1 MRYCNEQLFRSQFEF
16 LKRQFLQDGGLPF
29 TDVLSRETVEEALDT
44 IEVTWNERIY
54 TPLVTLWVFL
64 GQVLSA
70 DHSCRNAVARLVV
83 HRVSHGLSVCS
94 SRTGAYCQARKRLPE
109 QFFSTI
115 ARMVGRKLENQA
127 KERWLWKGHHVYM
140 FDGTTTLMPD
150 TEANVEAYP
159 QTWNQQGGVGL
170 PLARVAAIFSLSCG
184 VILDLKIAKYA
195 GKGQGELTLLHKMAN
210 LFSEGDVLLADAL
223 MCNWRVLY
231 SFKQHG
237 ADVVTRLNKAQRKAD
252 FRRGTRLGKDDHLVK
267 WAKPSRR
274 RNIDRE
280 TYMSMPEHIL
290 VREVRVHIE
299 QPGFRTKSMVIVTTL
314 LDPVTYTKKDLADLY
329 RERWNNELD
338 LRSIKSVM
346 QMECLRGK
354 TPELVRKEIW
364 THVLAYNLIRTI
376 MAQAATQNG
385 LLPRTISFKGTLQTL
400 EAFQPVIA
408 LIGNHNSATRISLY
422 QQLLAAIVLHRV
434 KDRPNRFE
442 PRRHKRRHKHYV
454 PLSVPRAEAKL
465 QMLKGLSKN

>member
-1 MRYCNEQLFRSQFEF
+1 MRYSSEASFRSQFEF

-29 TDVLSRETVEEALDT
+29 TDVLSRETVEQALDT
-44 IEVTWNERIY
+44 IEFAWNERIY

-83 HRVSHGLSVCS
+83 HRVSQGLSVCS

-115 ARMVGRKLENQA
+115 ARMVATKLEDQA
-127 KERWLWKGHHVYM
+127 SKEWLWKGRHVYM

-150 TEANVEAYP
+150 TKENAEAFPLAF
-159 QTWNQQGGVGL
+159 NQQGGVGL
-170 PLARVAAIFSLSCG
+170 PLARVGAIFSLSCG

-195 GKGQGELTLLHKMAN
+195 GKGQGELTLLQKMLD
-210 LFSEGDVLLADAL
+210 LFTAGDVLLADAL
-223 MCNWRVLY
+223 MSNFRVLF
-231 SFKQHG
+231 SFQRRG
-237 ADVVTRLNKAQRKAD
+237 VDVVTRLNKAHRKAD
-252 FRRGTRLGKDDHLVK
+252 FRCGKRSGKEDHLVK
-267 WAKPSRR
+267 WRKPSRR
-274 RNIDRE
+274 RGLDRDL
-280 TYMSMPEHIL
+280 YNSMPEYIT
-290 VREVRVHIE
+290 VREARVRIDH
-299 QPGFRTKSMVIVTTL
+299 PGFRTKSMVIVTTL
-314 LDPVTYTKKDLADLY
+314 LDPMEYTKQDLANLY

-338 LRSIKSVM
+338 LRTIKSVM

-354 TPELVRKEIW
+354 TPELVHKEIW

-376 MAQAATQNG
+376 MAQAAAKSSM
-385 LLPRTISFKGTLQTL
+385 LPRTISFKGTLQTL

-408 LIGNHNSATRISLY
+408 IVGHDRSMKTKLY
-422 QQLLAAIVLHRV
+422 QQLLDAIVLHRV
-434 KDRPNRFE
+434 ADRPNRFE

-454 PLSVPRAEAKL
+454 PLAVPRQEAKL
-465 QMLKGLSKN
+465 QILKGLTKN

>member
-1 MRYCNEQLFRSQFEF
+1 MRYCNEQAFRSQFEF

-29 TDVLSRETVEEALDT
+29 TDVLSRETVEQALDT
-44 IEVTWNERIY
+44 IEFAWNERIY

-83 HRVSHGLSVCS
+83 HRVSQGLSVCS

-115 ARMVGRKLENQA
+115 ARMVATKLEDQA
-127 KERWLWKGHHVYM
+127 NKQWLWKGRHVYM

-150 TEANVEAYP
+150 TKENAETFPLAF
-159 QTWNQQGGVGL
+159 NQQGGVGL
-170 PLARVAAIFSLSCG
+170 PLARVGAIFSLSCG

-195 GKGQGELTLLHKMAN
+195 GKGQGEVTLLHRMLD
-210 LFSEGDVLLADAL
+210 LFTAGDVLLADAL
-223 MCNWRVLY
+223 MCNFRVLF
-231 SFKQHG
+231 SFKERG
-237 ADVVTRLNKAQRKAD
+237 VDVVTRLNKAHRKAD
-252 FRRGTRLGKDDHLVK
+252 FRCGKRLGKEDHLVK
-267 WAKPSRR
+267 WRKPSRR
-274 RNIDRE
+274 RGLDRDL
-280 TYMSMPEHIL
+280 YNSMPEYIT
-290 VREVRVHIE
+290 VREARVRIDH
-299 QPGFRTKSMVIVTTL
+299 PGFRTKSMVIVTTL
-314 LDPVTYTKKDLADLY
+314 LDPVEYTKQDLANLY

-338 LRSIKSVM
+338 LRTIKSVM

-376 MAQAATQNG
+376 MAQAATKSSM
-385 LLPRTISFKGTLQTL
+385 LPRTISFKGTLQTL

-408 LIGNHNSATRISLY
+408 IVGHDSAMKFKLY
-422 QQLLAAIVLHRV
+422 QQLLDAIVLHRV
-434 KDRPNRFE
+434 ADRPNRFE

-465 QMLKGLSKN
+465 QILKGLTKN

>member
-1 MRYCNEQLFRSQFEF
+1 
-16 LKRQFLQDGGLPF
+16 
-29 TDVLSRETVEEALDT
+29 
-44 IEVTWNERIY
+44 
-54 TPLVTLWVFL
+54 
-64 GQVLSA
+64 
-70 DHSCRNAVARLVV
+70 
-83 HRVSHGLSVCS
+83 
-94 SRTGAYCQARKRLPE
+94 
-109 QFFSTI
+109 
-115 ARMVGRKLENQA
+115 
-127 KERWLWKGHHVYM
+127 
-140 FDGTTTLMPD
+140 
-150 TEANVEAYP
+150 
-159 QTWNQQGGVGL
+159 
-170 PLARVAAIFSLSCG
+170 
-184 VILDLKIAKYA
+184 
-195 GKGQGELTLLHKMAN
+195 
-210 LFSEGDVLLADAL
+210 
-223 MCNWRVLY
+223 
-231 SFKQHG
+231 
-237 ADVVTRLNKAQRKAD
+237 
-252 FRRGTRLGKDDHLVK
+252 
-267 WAKPSRR
+267 
-274 RNIDRE
+274 
-280 TYMSMPEHIL
+280 MPEHIL